1 MEKYHRS
8 LKQNACIASPTR
20 RPRMQTNH
28 FVALV
33 VGVYEIGN
41 GKGFLMLYV
50 YPVRLVAPSAYHE
63 RPRFIQQNRYG
74 IDDECQSRYPS

>member
-8 LKQNACIASPTR
+8 LKQNASVSKSPTR

-33 VGVYEIGN
+33 VGVYEVGN
-41 GKGFLMLYV
+41 GKDFLMLYV

-63 RPRFIQQNRYG
+63 RPRFIQQNRYS
-74 IDDECQSRYPS
+74 ID